1 MTLDSRLTELVAI
14 GASAAANC
22 SSCLEHHLGKA
33 REAGVDAGEV
43 AAALE
48 VGRMVRR
55 GAANMLDK
63 VVARLGAASPAAAA
77 TPGRGCGCA

>member
-22 SSCLEHHLGKA
+22 SACLEHHLGKA
-33 REAGVDAGEV
+33 GEAGVDAGEI
-43 AAALE
+43 AAAFE

-55 GAANMLDK
+55 GAASTLDK
-63 VVARLGAASPAAAA
+63 VAARLGAATPAAAA
-77 TPGRGCGCA
+77 TAGRGCGCA

>member
-1 MTLDSRLTELVAI
+1 MTLDTRLTELVAL

-22 SSCLEHHLGKA
+22 SLCLEHHLGKA
-33 REAGVDAGEV
+33 REAGLDAGEI

-63 VVARLGAASPAAAA
+63 AAARLGAAAPTAAA
-77 TPGRGCGCA
+77 TAGRGCGCA

>member
-33 REAGVDAGEV
+33 RDAGVDAGEI

-55 GAANMLDK
+55 GAALTLDK
-63 VVARLGAASPAAAA
+63 VAARLGAAAPATAASA
-77 TPGRGCGCA
+77 GRGCGCG